1 MARIF
6 VTGSADG
13 LGRNA
18 ALALQQAGHDV
29 VLHAR
34 SAARAAELRQVVP
47 QGEIVIGDLSV
58 AAETRQVADAV
69 NALGPMDAV
78 IHNAGVYGRG
88 HELSPDGLPTTLAVN
103 TLAPYLL
110 TALMHRPKRLVYLSS
125 GMHRSGTGAFDDL
138 AWRTRRWNATQ
149 AYSESKLHVLMLAGA
164 LARRWPDV
172 FANAVNPGWV
182 PTRMGGSGAPDDL
195 VKGHETQVWLAS
207 SDDPRAK
214 VSGFYWHHLAQQQPV
229 PVALDPAAQDRLL
242 EALAELTG
250 VALPETG

>member
-6 VTGSADG
+6 VTGSAEG

-18 ALALQQAGHDV
+18 ALALQQAGHEV

-34 SAARAAELRQVVP
+34 NDARAAELRRFVPRGDIVV
-47 QGEIVIGDLSV
+47 GDLSL

-88 HELSPDGLPTTLAVN
+88 EELNPDGLPVTLAVN

-110 TALMHRPKRLVYLSS
+110 TALIRRPQRLVYLSS
-125 GMHRSGTGAFDDL
+125 GMHRSGTGAFDDI

-149 AYSESKLHVLMLAGA
+149 AYSETKLHVIMLAKA

-195 VKGHETQVWLAS
+195 TEGHATQVWLAT
-207 SDDPRAK
+207 SDDPRAR
-214 VSGFYWHHLAQQQPV
+214 VSGRYWHHMQEEQPV
-229 PVALDPAAQDRLL
+229 SVALDIAAQDKLLDRL
-242 EALAELTG
+242 AQLTG
-250 VALPETG
+250 VTLA